1 MREKITAIGIMLVFC
16 CSFLS
21 YADETGV
28 EIAEDIKE
36 ELQLAGIIID
46 NRSAEKYLDQIG
58 TFAPR
63 YPKVQAIMPISYESG
78 YSLYTSDGELYR
90 FDKEGNGKIFEFL
103 QSRNNVLSVVV
114 DVLENKDEEFELISI
129 KNRYVGARGKE
140 N

>member
-21 YADETGV
+21 YADESEV
-28 EIAEDIKE
+28 EIAEDVKE
-36 ELQLAGIIID
+36 ELQLIGVIID

-63 YPKVQAIMPISYESG
+63 YPKAQAIIPISYESG
-78 YSLYTSDGELYR
+78 YSIYTSDGELYK
-90 FDKEGNGKIFEFL
+90 FNKEGNDKIYEFL
-103 QSRNNVLSVVV
+103 QDRNNVLRVVV
-114 DVLENKDEEFELISI
+114 DVLENKDEELELISI